1 MSVSDPA
8 SSPLRVAIIGSGPA
22 AFYAAE
28 VLLKQ
33 VGAGVQ
39 VDMIERLPT
48 PYGLVRGGVAPDHQ
62 KIKSVTRIYEGIAK
76 LPGFRFFGNLEFGRD
91 VTLDDL
97 TAHFHQIVF
106 ATGAQTDRQI
116 GVPGEDLKGIHSATE
131 FVAWYNGHP
140 DFRDRRFDLS
150 VERAAVVGVGNV
162 AIDVSR
168 ILLLPQSERE
178 ITDMAPHALAALAS
192 SRVREVSM
200 LGRRGAAQ
208 AAFTNIEIKE
218 LGHRIDGDVVVTPED
233 VELDAMSVAEVEA
246 GGRIA
251 KEKIDVLR
259 AYAAAERSGQAG
271 RLNVRFLVSPLEFLG
286 DADGHV
292 RAMRIERN
300 ELVRDERGGIACK
313 GTGRTEE
320 IPVGLV
326 FRSVGY
332 KGVALPGVPFDE
344 RRGVIP
350 NDHGRILSVVNGT
363 PVRGCYVTGWIKRGP
378 NGVIGTNK
386 ADSVDTAKGM
396 IEDASQG
403 ARLTP
408 AHTRPEAF
416 EALVRARQPRAVSFE
431 DWLRLDQ
438 LEIARGTPL
447 RRPRV
452 KFTAVAD
459 MLAALAA
466 PAAS

>member
-1 MSVSDPA
+1 MSATESSA
-8 SSPLRVAIIGSGPA
+8 SPLRVAIIGSGPA

-33 VGAGVQ
+33 AAIPVQ

-62 KIKSVTRIYEGIAK
+62 KIKSVIRIYEGIAK

-91 VTLDDL
+91 LALDDL
-97 TAHFHQIVF
+97 AAHFHQVVF
-106 ATGAQTDRQI
+106 AFGAQTDRHI
-116 GVPGEDLKGIHSATE
+116 GVPGEDLAGIHSATE

-150 VERAAVVGVGNV
+150 VEHAAIVGVGNV

-178 ITDMAPHALAALAS
+178 ITDMAQHALDRLAE

-208 AAFTNIEIKE
+208 AAFTNLEIKE
-218 LGHRIDGDVVVTPED
+218 MGHRIDGDVVVAPAD
-233 VELDAMSVAEVEA
+233 LELDEMSAAEVEA

-251 KEKIDVLR
+251 KERMDILR
-259 AYAAAERSGQAG
+259 AYAAAAPSGKPG
-271 RLNVRFLVSPLEFLG
+271 RLNVRFLTSPLEFLG
-286 DADGHV
+286 DAEGRV
-292 RAMRIERN
+292 RAMRLERN
-300 ELVRDERGGIACK
+300 ELVRDEQGSIACR
-313 GTGRTEE
+313 GTGRIEE
-320 IPVGLV
+320 VPVGLV

-332 KGVALPGVPFDE
+332 KGVALPGVPFDA

-350 NDHGRILSVVNGT
+350 NAQGRVLDAPGGAAVPGLYAS
-363 PVRGCYVTGWIKRGP
+363 GWIKRGP

-386 ADSVDTAKGM
+386 ADSVETAKGM
-396 IEDASQG
+396 LEDAAQG
-403 ARLTP
+403 VRLTP
-408 AHTRPEAF
+408 AAPSTEAF
-416 EALVRARQPRAVSFE
+416 AAFARERQPRIVSFE
-431 DWLRLDQ
+431 DWQRLDQ
-438 LEIARGTPL
+438 IEIARGVAL
-447 RRPRV
+447 SRPRL
-452 KFTAVAD
+452 KFTAVED
-459 MLAALAA
+459 MLVALAD
-466 PAAS
+466 